1 MVWRPPWVVSTPARD
16 STAGPTNKVT
26 STLLERL
33 PELLDDDPSVAAVLG
48 RRAGSLAV
56 AEPAR
61 AVVLASLVRRAGRTP
76 LVVAV
81 PTGTEAE
88 RLAND
93 MRLYLGG
100 QSVEL
105 FPAWETLPFERIS
118 PNVETMGRRLRVLHR
133 LASLEDRPAVVVA
146 SGRALVQRL
155 GPSAGRIDPLRI
167 GPGDTIDQQDLIAK
181 LVEIGY
187 RREYQVEHRGE
198 LAVRGSIVDVWPST
212 DDAPVRID
220 LWGDEVERLTEFGVA
235 DQRATV
241 SRSEVELH
249 PCRELLPDT
258 EVRTRAAQLVAEQ
271 PWGREQWDRLADGE
285 LFDGME
291 SWLPWLAGGER
302 VLFDLVDDDALV
314 VAVEPRRLRD
324 RIADLLAE
332 EADLAT
338 TLATTWGADDSVFP
352 RLHTD
357 WDRLLVHTGASVW
370 TMDAVPD
377 GPGVQTVQASG
388 WGRDAARAAVTEDSE
403 GPTGRLRR
411 LLADGHR
418 VVVAADGE
426 GSVDQLGR
434 RLLEAEVEA
443 VRPDLQSID
452 SGDGAIPPGVS
463 LVVAPVERGF
473 VLPASRL
480 ALITESELTGRRR
493 TRRRTRPR
501 RRAAVRV
508 FEDLSPGDYVVHEH
522 HGVARFAGLTSRS
535 MGGVE
540 RDYLLLE
547 YRGDDRLYL
556 PTDQID
562 AIRPHTGGEVPTLS
576 RMGGSDWQ
584 KTRARVRSE
593 VAEIAQA
600 LVVLYQQRVT
610 ATGHAFA
617 EDTPWQRE
625 LEQAFPFQET
635 PDQLRAVED
644 VKADMERPVPMD
656 RLVCGDVGFGKTE
669 VAVRAVFK
677 AVQDGRQA
685 AVLVPTTLLAQ
696 QHGQTFRDRFS
707 PYPVR
712 VEVLSRFLTPADAR
726 AVSNGLADGS
736 IDVVIGTHRLLSSD
750 VRFARLGLLVVDEEQ
765 RFGVSHKE
773 SIKKLRADVDVL
785 TLTATPIPRTL
796 EMSLTGIRDLSL
808 LDTPPAD
815 RQPILTYVGD
825 YDERPVAE
833 AIRRE
838 LLREGQVFFVHNRVQ
853 DIDQVAGGVRDLVPE
868 ARVAVA
874 HGQMDEASLES
885 VVFDFWEGLY
895 DVLVCTTIIESGID
909 MPTVNTLVVD
919 RADLMGLG
927 QLHQL
932 RGRVGRAG
940 QRAYAYLFTPPDRSL
955 SEQAH
960 ERLRTIGETTE
971 LGSGFRIAMRDLE
984 IRGAGNLL
992 GTGQSGHIAAVG
1004 YDLYC
1009 QMVNE
1014 AVAELSGRVPVEQ
1027 AEIRV
1032 ELPLDAHLPEDYVSR
1047 SDLRLEA
1054 YRKLANAGTE
1064 SDPAAVDAVQA
1075 EWEDRYGPIPPPVA
1089 ALLSVARLRSACVA
1103 RGITEVTAVKG
1114 LRLGGPD
1121 HIARCSPVVLPLSR
1135 QTRLSRLHQDARY
1148 KEAQKQLHLPLKK
1161 LSEEDLARQ
1170 LLWLL
1175 EDLVPVSGPAVTG
1188 DGPG

>member
-1 MVWRPPWVVSTPARD
+1 M
-16 STAGPTNKVT
+16 
-26 STLLERL
+26 STLLEHL
-33 PELLDDDPSVAAVLG
+33 PALLDDEPSVAAVLG
-48 RRAGSLAV
+48 RRTASLAV

-61 AVVLASLVRRAGRTP
+61 AVVLASLVRRTGRTP

-93 MRLYLGG
+93 LRLFLGDRA
-100 QSVEL
+100 VEL
-105 FPAWETLPFERIS
+105 FLAWETLPFERIS
-118 PNVETMGRRLRVLHR
+118 PGVETMGRRLRALHR
-133 LASLEDRPAVVVA
+133 LASLDDRPLVVVA

-155 GPSAGRIDPLRI
+155 GPGAGRIDPVRI
-167 GPGDTIDQQDLIAK
+167 GPGDTVDQRSLVADLVA
-181 LVEIGY
+181 VGY

-198 LAVRGSIVDVWPST
+198 LAVRGSIIDIWPST

-241 SRSEVELH
+241 PRSEVELH
-249 PCRELLPDT
+249 PCRELLPDD
-258 EVRTRAAQLVAEQ
+258 EVRARATQLVASE

-291 SWLPWLAGGER
+291 SWLPWLSGDER

-324 RIADLLAE
+324 RIADLQAE
-332 EADLAT
+332 EAELAA
-338 TLATTWGADDSVFP
+338 TLATTWGADDTVFP

-357 WDRLLVHTGASVW
+357 WDRLLAHTGAPVW

-377 GPGVQTVQASG
+377 GPGVETVQASG
-388 WGRDAARAAVTEDSE
+388 WGRDVAVAVIAEDSE
-403 GPTGRLRR
+403 GPAGRLRR
-411 LLADGHR
+411 LLAEGHR

-426 GSVDQLGR
+426 GSADQLAR
-434 RLLEAEVEA
+434 RLLDAEIEVL
-443 VRPDLQSID
+443 RPGAHLEGEDLRFPT
-452 SGDGAIPPGVS
+452 GAS

-473 VLPASRL
+473 VLPGSRL
-480 ALITESELTGRRR
+480 ALVTEGELTGRRR

-501 RRAAVRV
+501 RRSAIRV
-508 FEDLSPGDYVVHEH
+508 FEDLAPGDYVVHEH
-522 HGVARFAGLTSRS
+522 HGVARFGGLTTRS

-593 VAEIAQA
+593 VAEIAEE

-610 ATGHAFA
+610 AEGHAFA

-635 PDQLRAVED
+635 PDQLRAIDE

-696 QHGQTFRDRFS
+696 QHGQTFRDRFA

-712 VEVLSRFLTPADAR
+712 VEVLSRFLTTAEAR
-726 AVSNGLADGS
+726 TVSEGLADGS
-736 IDVVIGTHRLLSSD
+736 IDVVIGTHRLLSAD

-773 SIKKLRADVDVL
+773 AIKTFRANVDVL

-825 YDERPVAE
+825 YDERPIAE

-838 LLREGQVFFVHNRVQ
+838 LLREGQVFFVHNRVY

-874 HGQMDEASLES
+874 HGQMDETSLES
-885 VVFDFWEGLY
+885 VVFDFWEGRY

-919 RADLMGLG
+919 RADLLGLG

-992 GTGQSGHIAAVG
+992 GTGQTGHIAAVG

-1009 QMVNE
+1009 QMVTE
-1014 AVAELSGRVPVEQ
+1014 AVAELAGTALVPQ

-1032 ELPLDAHLPEDYVSR
+1032 ELPVDAHLPEDYVSR

-1064 SDPAAVDAVQA
+1064 PDPAAVDAVQA
-1075 EWEDRYGPIPPPVA
+1075 EWEDRYGPIPQPVK
-1089 ALLSVARLRSACVA
+1089 ALLAVARLRSACVA
-1103 RGITEVTAVKG
+1103 RGITEVMVGKG
-1114 LRLGGPD
+1114 PGLGGPE
-1121 HIARCSPVVLPLSR
+1121 HIARCAPVVLPLSR
-1135 QTRLSRLHQDARY
+1135 QARLARLYRDARY
-1148 KEAQKQLHLPLKK
+1148 KEEQQQVFLPLKK
-1161 LSEEDLARQ
+1161 PSSGDLASV
-1170 LLWLL
+1170 LTEIL
-1175 EDLVPVSGPAVTG
+1175 EDVVPLFEAGVATG
-1188 DGPG
+1188 VGAATT

>member
-1 MVWRPPWVVSTPARD
+1 M
-16 STAGPTNKVT
+16 T

-56 AEPAR
+56 AAPAR

-133 LASLEDRPAVVVA
+133 LASLEDRPAVVVV

-324 RIADLLAE
+324 RISDLLAE

-377 GPGVQTVQASG
+377 GPGVQTVQAA
-388 WGRDAARAAVTEDSE
+388 GRSVVTEDFE
-403 GPTGRLRR
+403 APTGRLRR

-593 VAEIAQA
+593 VAEIAQE

-940 QRAYAYLFTPPDRSL
+940 QRAYAYLFTPPDRAL
-955 SEQAH
+955 SEEAH

-1009 QMVNE
+1009 QMVTE
-1014 AVAELSGRVPVEQ
+1014 AVAELAGTTTPDVP
-1027 AEIRV
+1027 EIRV
-1032 ELPLDAHLPEDYVSR
+1032 ELPVDAHLPDDYVSR

-1054 YRKLANAGTE
+1054 YRRLAAAGT
-1064 SDPAAVDAVQA
+1064 SPDPADVDAVQA
-1075 EWEDRYGPIPPPVA
+1075 EWEDRYGPVPEPA
-1089 ALLSVARLRSACVA
+1089 RALLAVARLRTACVA
-1103 RGITEVTAVKG
+1103 RGITSVVATRG
-1114 LRLGGPD
+1114 PGLGGPD
-1121 HIARCSPVVLPLSR
+1121 LLARCAPVVLPLSR
-1135 QTRLSRLHQDARY
+1135 QTRLARLHGDARY
-1148 KEAQKQLHLPLKK
+1148 KEGP
-1161 LSEEDLARQ
+1161 RQ
-1170 LLWLL
+1170 LLLPVGRDDPAGALTQLL
-1175 EDLVPVSGPAVTG
+1175 EDLVPVAVEAVPTDQTDDPA
-1188 DGPG
+1188 